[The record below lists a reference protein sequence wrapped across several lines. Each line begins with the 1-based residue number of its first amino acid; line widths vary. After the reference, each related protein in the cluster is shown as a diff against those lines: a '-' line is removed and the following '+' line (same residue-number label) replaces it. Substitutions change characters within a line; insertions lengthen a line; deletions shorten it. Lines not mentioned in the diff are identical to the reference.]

1 MSKSRCR
8 FIGCGGGCCC
18 IAARRRNRGE
28 ARELRT
34 RCGGDQFDALA
45 SLPVDFAQ
53 NAAFF
58 FFLISPGGHTQPP
71 PVGELRRSGSDW
83 PTLRGSI
90 LHRLGRVG
98 AGEGRHVEEAV
109 VELHRDEVGEQH
121 GGEVGKRSS
130 EECWSAPSVGAPPE
144 AYCGPAGSIL
154 VGIARLSYHF
164 AQVPPLSGSAIDD
177 AARGAAHLATAHRG
191 TEVRRARFARH
202 RRARSA
208 LVAAE
213 GGAVK
218 LFGFQHQYLRAT
230 SFVYCSEVKP

>member
-1 MSKSRCR
+1 M
-8 FIGCGGGCCC
+8 GGWGGGGATSDAEGGAGVVVEQRVGVLVAERLQPAFE
-18 IAARRRNRGE
+18 AALAPRRGRRRVEEREGVVRRERRG
-28 ARELRT
+28 
-34 RCGGDQFDALA
+34 
-45 SLPVDFAQ
+45 
-53 NAAFF
+53 F

-154 VGIARLSYHF
+154 VGIARFRLSYHF
-164 AQVPPLSGSAIDD
+164 AQVPPLPGSA
-177 AARGAAHLATAHRG
+177 
-191 TEVRRARFARH
+191 VF
-202 RRARSA
+202 
-208 LVAAE
+208 
-213 GGAVK
+213 
-218 LFGFQHQYLRAT
+218 F
-230 SFVYCSEVKP
+230 